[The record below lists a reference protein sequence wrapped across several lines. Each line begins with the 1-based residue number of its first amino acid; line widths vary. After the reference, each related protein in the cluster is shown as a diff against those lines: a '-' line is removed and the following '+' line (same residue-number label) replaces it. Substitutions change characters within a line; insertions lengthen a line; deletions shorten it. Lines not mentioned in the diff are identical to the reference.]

1 MAARFPA
8 WLGAI
13 IAALGICT
21 GAAPAAELHHAAF
34 FVAAGALFDPNGN
47 EFHIRGVNRLHWD
60 SPSAAGIARSH
71 ANTERWDIDF
81 RRPAEAN
88 VALVREQSVK
98 LGIVPVVGNWSATC
112 SHDPSRLQA
121 VIATWVRQASAWTQL
136 NRYLIVNVANEW
148 GPADSPMW
156 RDAYVRAIA
165 ALRTAGYGGPLL
177 IDSGGCGQD
186 MGDLLHYSTAVFDS
200 DPLHNVLFALHVY
213 GGTTR
218 DAIGPDLAQLRQLE
232 RERGMVFIV
241 GEFGPGRR
249 IGYTRQ
255 VPTAAEVISACE
267 AHDIGWLA
275 WAWDDYDLPGG
286 RADDRWFS
294 MTYAG
299 PGRYRS
305 DADLTVFGRDV
316 VLDPRQGLR
325 ALARR
330 ASIFAVSAGR

>member
-1 MAARFPA
+1 VAARFPA

-165 ALRTAGYGGPLL
+165 ALRTAGYGG
-177 IDSGGCGQD
+177 
-186 MGDLLHYSTAVFDS
+186 
-200 DPLHNVLFALHVY
+200 
-213 GGTTR
+213 TTR

>member
-1 MAARFPA
+1 M
-8 WLGAI
+8 
-13 IAALGICT
+13 LGICAA
-21 GAAPAAELHHAAF
+21 AAPAAPLHRDAF
-34 FVAAGALFDPNGN
+34 FVAGGELYDPNGI

-81 RRPAEAN
+81 HRSAQSN
-88 VALVREQSVK
+88 VALVREQSIQ

-112 SHDPSRLQA
+112 SHDPARLRAA
-121 VIATWVRQASAWTQL
+121 VATWVRQASAWTQL

-148 GPADSPMW
+148 GPADSAIW
-156 RDAYVRAIA
+156 RDAYVRAIG
-165 ALRTAGYGGPLL
+165 ALRTAGYRGPLL

-186 MGDLLHYSTAVFDS
+186 MGDLLHYSAAVFDS

-218 DAIGPDLAQLRQLE
+218 DAIGPDLAQLQQLE
-232 RERGMVFIV
+232 RKRGMVFIV

-249 IGYTRQ
+249 IGYTPQ
-255 VPTAAEVISACE
+255 VTTAAEVIAACE
-267 AHDIGWLA
+267 AHGIGWLA
-275 WAWDDYDLPGG
+275 WAWDDYDLAGG

-305 DADLTVFGRDV
+305 DSDLTLFGRAV

-325 ALARR
+325 ALARP
-330 ASIFAVSAGR
+330 ASIFTDSAGR